1 MGRVGLNTSI
11 VVHEAV
17 RLADQ
22 KGFTQLTMAALARR
36 LSVAL
41 PSLYAHVRNLGELRR
56 YIAAVSA
63 SELTTRMG
71 EAIQGRIKY
80 EALVALC
87 AAYRHFATTFPG
99 QYAATTILPARADR
113 EHKRI
118 AASVAK
124 PLEATLRSYGLEEE
138 RLLHATRLLRSTL
151 HGFTS
156 LERDKAFT
164 DSEDLDASFR
174 AMVEALHTTF
184 SAWPTNDA

>member
-1 MGRVGLNTSI
+1 MGRVGLNTAV

-22 KGFTQLTMAALARR
+22 KGFKGMTMAALARR

-56 YIAAVSA
+56 YVAATA
-63 SELTTRMG
+63 SNELTARMG
-71 EAIQGRIKY
+71 EAIQGRMKY

-99 QYAATTILPARADR
+99 QYEATSIAPAKADK

-118 AASVAK
+118 AAAVVK
-124 PLEATLRSYGLEEE
+124 PLQATLRGYDLKEPSIV
-138 RLLHATRLLRSTL
+138 HATRLFRSTL
-151 HGFTS
+151 HGFVS
-156 LERDKAFT
+156 LERDHAW
-164 DSEDLDASFR
+164 DGGNLDASFR
-174 AMVEALHTTF
+174 VMVDALHATF
-184 SAWPTNDA
+184 THWP